1 MDDSADTLIFSKIL
15 WILKV
20 RLTERA
26 NYQNKNIAIILEKGH
41 NYINNPCCLPRGKN
55 VFGLLVLS

>member
-1 MDDSADTLIFSKIL
+1 M
-15 WILKV
+15 V

-41 NYINNPCCLPRGKN
+41 NYINNLCCLPRGKN